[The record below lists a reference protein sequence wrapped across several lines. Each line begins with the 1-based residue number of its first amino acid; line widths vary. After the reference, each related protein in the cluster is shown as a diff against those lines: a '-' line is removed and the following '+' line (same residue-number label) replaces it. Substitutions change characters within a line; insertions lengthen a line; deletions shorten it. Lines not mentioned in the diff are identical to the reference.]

1 MFPGLLVSLM
11 ARQLRGVGIGLR
23 HQHFDS
29 ILESDRRVDWL
40 EIVPEN
46 YVDIGGRAASI
57 LDACLERWT
66 VVAHGVSLSLGGP
79 DKLDEDYLRGLK
91 RLCDRLDA
99 PFYSDHLCYSAIDDI
114 QMFDLL
120 PLPFTDDAVQHAAD
134 RVRLVSDR
142 LERDV
147 VVENI
152 TYYATMP
159 GSRLSEGQFVSG
171 VVEHSDGGLLLDV
184 NNVYCNAKN
193 HGRDP
198 LEVLFELPWQRAKQ
212 VHLAG
217 FLEEGPRLLDDHGAP
232 VSDPVWE
239 LYRALLEK
247 AGPLPTLIEWDTKIP
262 ELDRVLDEADRAR
275 AIMDEAC
282 PGWEDTAP

>member
-1 MFPGLLVSLM
+1 MSK
-11 ARQLRGVGIGLR
+11 QLRGVGIGLR
-23 HQHFDS
+23 HEHFDD
-29 ILESDRRVDWL
+29 ILDLSRRVDWL

-46 YVDIGGRAASI
+46 YVDIGGRARRI
-57 LDACLERWT
+57 LDACQERWT
-66 VVAHGVSLSLGGP
+66 IVGHGVSVSLGGP
-79 DKLDEDYLRGLK
+79 DPLDEDYVHGLK
-91 RLCDRLDA
+91 RLCDRLDP
-99 PFYSDHLCYSAIDDI
+99 PFYSDHLCYSAIDDV

-120 PLPFTDDAVQHAAD
+120 PLPFTDEAAEHAGA
-134 RVRLVSDR
+134 RIRGLANR

-159 GSRLSEGQFVSG
+159 GSNVTEGQFVTA
-171 VVEHSDGGLLLDV
+171 VTEAADCGLLLDV

-198 LEVLFELPWQRAKQ
+198 LEVLFELPWQRTRQ

-217 FLEEGPRLLDDHGAP
+217 FMEEGPRLLDDHGAP
-232 VSDPVWE
+232 VVEEVWA

-247 AGPLPTLIEWDTKIP
+247 VGPVPTLIEWDTRIP
-262 ELDRVLDEADRAR
+262 EIDRVLDEADRAR
-275 AIMDEAC
+275 AIMDEVC
-282 PGWEDTAP
+282 PGWEDTP

>member
-1 MFPGLLVSLM
+1 MSK
-11 ARQLRGVGIGLR
+11 QLRGVGIGLR
-23 HQHFDS
+23 HDHFDD
-29 ILESDRRVDWL
+29 IVDLERRVDWL

-46 YVDIGGRAASI
+46 YVDIGGRAKRI
-57 LDACLERWT
+57 LDACQERWT
-66 VVAHGVSLSLGGP
+66 VVGHGVSVSLGGP
-79 DKLDEDYLRGLK
+79 DPLDEDYVHGLK

-99 PFYSDHLCYSAIDDI
+99 PFYSDHLCYSAIEDV

-120 PLPFTDDAVQHAAD
+120 PLPFTDEAAQHAGA
-134 RVRLVSDR
+134 RVKGLADR

-159 GSRLSEGQFVSG
+159 GSNVTEGQFVTA
-171 VVEHSDGGLLLDV
+171 VTEAADCGLLLDV

-198 LEVLFELPWQRAKQ
+198 LEVLFELPWQRTRQ

-217 FLEEGPRLLDDHGAP
+217 HLEEGPRLLDDHGAP
-232 VSDPVWE
+232 VVDEVWS

-247 AGPLPTLIEWDTKIP
+247 VGPVPTLIEWDTRIP
-262 ELDRVLDEADRAR
+262 EIDRVLDEADRAR
-275 AIMDEAC
+275 AIMDEVC
-282 PGWEDTAP
+282 PGWEDAP

>member
-1 MFPGLLVSLM
+1 MSKP
-11 ARQLRGVGIGLR
+11 LRGVGIGLR
-23 HQHFDS
+23 HPHFDE
-29 ILESDRRVDWL
+29 ILETSRRVDWL
-40 EIVPEN
+40 ELVPEN
-46 YVDIGGRAASI
+46 YVDIGGRASVV

-66 VVAHGVSLSLGGP
+66 VVGHGVSLSLGGP
-79 DKLDEDYLRGLK
+79 DAIDEDYLHGLR

-120 PLPFTDDAVQHAAD
+120 PLPFTDEAVEHAGS
-134 RVRLVSDR
+134 RIRRLSER

-147 VVENI
+147 AIENI

-159 GSRLSEGQFVSG
+159 GSRLTEGEFVRG
-171 VVEHSDGGLLLDV
+171 VVETADCGLLLDV

-198 LEVLFELPWQRAKQ
+198 LESLFALPWERAKQ

-217 FLEEGPRLLDDHGAP
+217 HLPEGPRLLDDHGSP
-232 VSDPVWE
+232 VVDEVWE

-247 AGPLPTLIEWDTKIP
+247 AGPLPTLVEWDTNIP
-262 ELDRVLDEADRAR
+262 PLDRVLDEADRAR
-275 AIMDEAC
+275 AIMDEVC
-282 PGWEDTAP
+282 PGWETEA